1 MTLAGG
7 PQRVEGVAVFGER
20 IDNDGVID
28 ADVQVE
34 EPAGF
39 RTVTEIRNATSPA
52 WIVRFPPVPASK
64 VRLVVLRSGGPTDH
78 TDVYEIEVLGAP
90 LTEAELAARIAG
102 ACESLRLEIE
112 AARRDFEAAG
122 AAPVQWRQSLE
133 TLGRRRESL
142 EIERGRWGEL
152 SLAARAQTV
161 SQVDHCTLA
170 VTRLRTRLAQHRS
183 ANPRRR
189 EGIERAMAEARDLIR
204 NPPALEDAERTRTV
218 LTTPEVA
225 WCLEDRKSVV

>member
-1 MTLAGG
+1 MTTIRLRFGALTVLTAWRFVLPADGAIEPVAADWHAADRRPLAIAAVEASASLGDAYQPERICDGDRHTKWVCPTRPGPQAPQWIGLTLAGG

-90 LTEAELAARIAG
+90 LT
-102 ACESLRLEIE
+102 
-112 AARRDFEAAG
+112 
-122 AAPVQWRQSLE
+122 
-133 TLGRRRESL
+133 
-142 EIERGRWGEL
+142 
-152 SLAARAQTV
+152 
-161 SQVDHCTLA
+161 
-170 VTRLRTRLAQHRS
+170 
-183 ANPRRR
+183 
-189 EGIERAMAEARDLIR
+189 
-204 NPPALEDAERTRTV
+204 
-218 LTTPEVA
+218 
-225 WCLEDRKSVV
+225 